1 VSNTV
6 TSSWRQSTF
15 TQRLDLLA
23 LVAALVIVCRL
34 AVVED
39 ISWIGW
45 IPAAAAA
52 LVLTASRWPYGALW
66 VLVGTSVMARFYI
79 EIFGWKARP
88 EHFAAGMVATG
99 IVVWLGLSK
108 QRVRLNQLDYWI
120 LAFIAINFISSVVGS
135 SAPAST
141 LRWALQNSLAVLF
154 YFLIRILVR
163 DLETL
168 GKAFKILLAVGALES
183 AYGIFCYISH

>member
-1 VSNTV
+1 MSDTV
-6 TSSWRQSTF
+6 TSWRESTF
-15 TQRLDLLA
+15 AQRLDVVA
-23 LVAALVIVCRL
+23 LVAALAVVCRL
-34 AVVED
+34 AFQED

-120 LAFIAINFISSVVGS
+120 LAFIAINFIDSDVRVTSVTSGKTF
-135 SAPAST
+135 AYERLKRFGPT
-141 LRWALQNSLAVLF
+141 LRYTNEL
-154 YFLIRILVR
+154 R
-163 DLETL
+163 
-168 GKAFKILLAVGALES
+168 
-183 AYGIFCYISH
+183 